1 VARRRDVDSHKRE
14 GCARA
19 VISSR
24 KRGGSE
30 GVT

>member
-14 GCARA
+14 GCAT